1 MPCFTLAT
9 YADLLAVEARLT
21 KLIRETMPA
30 ADVAVIQKG
39 MDDLKVSET
48 ELKVAVDADG
58 TKSSQAGPPKANP
71 SA

>member
-1 MPCFTLAT
+1 
-9 YADLLAVEARLT
+9 
-21 KLIRETMPA
+21 MPA